1 MITLDYTL
9 NHYILYTT
17 VFDYDNT
24 WLYYETL
31 HFVYY
36 RTWLPKKKGFDN
48 TTRYYTLDIT
58 WLQDILLY
66 YLKDYILYTKLII
79 PGDYILYTTRLQKIL
94 LYYVDDYILYTT
106 PLQNF

>member
-1 MITLDYTL
+1 MITLDYTTK
-9 NHYILYTT
+9 HYILYTT
-17 VFDYDNT
+17 VLDYQ
-24 WLYYETL
+24 
-31 HFVYY
+31 
-36 RTWLPKKKGFDN
+36 KKKGFDN

-79 PGDYILYTTRLQKIL
+79 PGNYILYTTRLQKIL

-106 PLQNF
+106 PLQTF